1 MGYTNSAGV
10 SGRTGTTFV
19 SRVNPQQGQFI
30 LIPLQA
36 GDVGVRSVQSV
47 TFSVSWGTSGVLH
60 LVAFRPIVV
69 CTNNSNAQRDTREDA
84 VSMAMP
90 RLFDNTVLQTVSMAF
105 NAADVG
111 VAEVQIT
118 QG

>member
-1 MGYTNSAGV
+1 
-10 SGRTGTTFV
+10 
-19 SRVNPQQGQFI
+19 
-30 LIPLQA
+30 
-36 GDVGVRSVQSV
+36 
-47 TFSVSWGTSGVLH
+47 
-60 LVAFRPIVV
+60 
-69 CTNNSNAQRDTREDA
+69 
-84 VSMAMP
+84 MAMP